1 MMRHAG
7 LVLAASGA
15 LLIAGCERD
24 AAPPPPPNQPAAK
37 AAARPSEDVA
47 KMYEGVTPNADRV
60 AVLGL
65 LNKRNGFVTELTL
78 KPGEA
83 RQVGRAVVRLR
94 SCERTAQWEN
104 PQETGA
110 FVQLDVL
117 KAGERQWR
125 RVFSGWLFKDRP
137 ERNVVQ
143 HPIYDVFVKSCAME
157 WPGEVEV
164 PGADERTGLIEAPS
178 ESDATGTSGSP
189 ASSNG
194 APAAS
199 QRSSAP
205 QSPTRPTPAAR
216 PSAAPRSAEPKAP
229 PSPPPA
235 PKAAP
240 APKAT
245 PARETTPATEG

>member
-1 MMRHAG
+1 
-7 LVLAASGA
+7 
-15 LLIAGCERD
+15 
-24 AAPPPPPNQPAAK
+24 
-37 AAARPSEDVA
+37 
-47 KMYEGVTPNADRV
+47 MYEGVTPNAERV

-65 LNKRNGFVTELTL
+65 LNKRNGYVTELTL

-94 SCERTAQWEN
+94 SCERTAQWES

-125 RVFSGWLFKDRP
+125 RAFSGWLFKDRP

-164 PGADERTGLIEAPS
+164 AGQDE
-178 ESDATGTSGSP
+178 ATGGVAEAASAGGTSATPS
-189 ASSNG
+189 ANG

-199 QRSSAP
+199 QRSRAP
-205 QSPTRPTPAAR
+205 QSPTT
-216 PSAAPRSAEPKAP
+216 AAPRSPELKAP
-229 PSPPPA
+229 AA
-235 PKAAP
+235 PRP

-245 PARETTPATEG
+245 PARETTPDTAG